1 MRATRA
7 FDRLVNAPKR
17 QGNIM
22 RLICPNCGAQYEVPT
37 EVIPTEGRDVQC
49 SACSNT
55 WFQAHPDHD
64 TALADEV
71 DRPSV
76 EPVAPPPE
84 PEPQPEMPARERRA
98 LDPNVSDVLRQ
109 EAEFEANARAA
120 EHGGALESQPE
131 LGLEGQRED
140 EGERRAREARER
152 MARMRG
158 EPVPAEV
165 AVAAVTATAG
175 SRRDLL
181 PDIEEINSTLR
192 SSGERRRPAEADDAD
207 LPGTTPRIKRKG
219 RGFRRAFVTTIML
232 GAAAVGAYMFG
243 PQIIEFVP
251 AAEPYVAQYSAL
263 VEDARTWLDGSV
275 DSGLAWLD
283 QKAAETTKP

>member
-1 MRATRA
+1 
-7 FDRLVNAPKR
+7 
-17 QGNIM
+17 M

-64 TALADEV
+64 AGLADEV

-76 EPVAPPPE
+76 EPVALEPGPE
-84 PEPQPEMPARERRA
+84 PAPEPAQETPAMMRQE
-98 LDPNVSDVLRQ
+98 LDPEISDVLRQ
-109 EAEFEANARAA
+109 EAEFEAAARAA
-120 EHGGALESQPE
+120 EQGAPLETQPD
-131 LGLEGQRED
+131 LGLEAQPEND
-140 EGERRAREARER
+140 GERRAREARER
-152 MARMRG
+152 MARARG
-158 EPVPAEV
+158 EPVPDEV
-165 AVAAVTATAG
+165 AVAAVTAAAG

-192 SSGERRRPAEADDAD
+192 SSGERRRPAEADDAN